1 MVRNKM
7 QNLADTLF
15 AQLEYLDDR
24 ELSENELK
32 IEIERSKAMVSVAGQ
47 IVSVG
52 KLAIDAKKIGSRD
65 WQQRRHCPFGVT
77 HG

>member
-7 QNLADTLF
+7 SNLADTLF
-15 AQLEYLDDR
+15 AQLEYLDD
-24 ELSENELK
+24 SENELK

-52 KLAIDAKKIGSRD
+52 KLAIDAKKLEAETGNSAGIALLE
-65 WQQRRHCPFGVT
+65 
-77 HG
+77 

>member
-7 QNLADTLF
+7 SNLADTLF
-15 AQLEYLDDR
+15 AQLESLDDR

-52 KLAIDAKKIGSRD
+52 KLAIDAKKLEAETGNSAGIALLE
-65 WQQRRHCPFGVT
+65 
-77 HG
+77 

>member
-7 QNLADTLF
+7 SNLADTLF
-15 AQLEYLDDR
+15 AQLESLDDR

-47 IVSVG
+47 IVSIG
-52 KLAIDAKKIGSRD
+52 KLAIETEKLKQEA
-65 WQQRRHCPFGVT
+65 GVE
-77 HG
+77 HAPIALLEG

>member
-7 QNLADTLF
+7 SNLAGTLF

-24 ELSENELK
+24 ELSENELQ

-52 KLAIDAKKIGSRD
+52 KLAIDAKKLEAETGNSAGIALLE
-65 WQQRRHCPFGVT
+65 
-77 HG
+77 

>member
-7 QNLADTLF
+7 SDLADTLF
-15 AQLEYLDDR
+15 AQLESLDDR
-24 ELSENELK
+24 ELSENELQ

-52 KLAIDAKKIGSRD
+52 KLAIDAKKLEAETGNSAGIALLE
-65 WQQRRHCPFGVT
+65 
-77 HG
+77 

>member
-7 QNLADTLF
+7 SNLADTLF
-15 AQLEYLDDR
+15 AQLESLDDR

-47 IVSVG
+47 IVSIG
-52 KLAIDAKKIGSRD
+52 KLANWLLKLKN
-65 WQQRRHCPFGVT
+65 
-77 HG
+77 

>member
-7 QNLADTLF
+7 SNLADTLF

-24 ELSENELK
+24 ELSENELQ

-47 IVSVG
+47 IVSIG
-52 KLAIDAKKIGSRD
+52 KLAIETEKLKQEAGIEHAPIALLEG
-65 WQQRRHCPFGVT
+65 
-77 HG
+77 

>member
-1 MVRNKM
+1 MPTVRNKM
-7 QNLADTLF
+7 SNLADTLF

-52 KLAIDAKKIGSRD
+52 KLAIDAKKLEAETGNSAGIALLE
-65 WQQRRHCPFGVT
+65 
-77 HG
+77 

>member
-7 QNLADTLF
+7 SNLADTLF

-24 ELSENELK
+24 DLSENELQ

-52 KLAIDAKKIGSRD
+52 KLAIDAKKLEAETGKSAGIALLE
-65 WQQRRHCPFGVT
+65 
-77 HG
+77 

>member
-7 QNLADTLF
+7 SNLADTLF

-52 KLAIDAKKIGSRD
+52 KLAIDAKKLEAETGNSAGIAL
-65 WQQRRHCPFGVT
+65 FGVT

>member
-7 QNLADTLF
+7 SNLADTLF

-52 KLAIDAKKIGSRD
+52 KLAIDAKKLEAETGNSAGIALLE
-65 WQQRRHCPFGVT
+65 
-77 HG
+77 

>member
-7 QNLADTLF
+7 SNLADTLF

-32 IEIERSKAMVSVAGQ
+32 NEKNLLKMTSHDLKQGCKVHLKSLGMK
-47 IVSVG
+47 
-52 KLAIDAKKIGSRD
+52 KLRL
-65 WQQRRHCPFGVT
+65 CYLP
-77 HG
+77 

>member
-7 QNLADTLF
+7 SNLADTLF
-15 AQLEYLDDR
+15 AQLESLDDR

-47 IVSVG
+47 IVSIG
-52 KLAIDAKKIGSRD
+52 KLAIDAKKLEAETGNSAGIALLE
-65 WQQRRHCPFGVT
+65 
-77 HG
+77 